1 MNQFSHRIGNI
12 ITNLNPTSASL
23 NLIANGVNGGGSGS
37 GMDSDSPVTTRSIE
51 SPADEK
57 NADAISHNSLTSQT
71 LTSMTS
77 SSVNAPNHYN
87 SSSTSTST
95 IKPNKSFTP
104 VSSASTTINGFL
116 DHKNIMDSSTSS
128 HSISSN
134 KVTKTNSVNNDEI
147 VRNYNQSNSTRTTSM
162 TDLDPSELI
171 VGSAK
176 IADANASAMAALN
189 RNLARKGKGLEWC
202 STQLSMGEFSF

>member
-1 MNQFSHRIGNI
+1 MIGNI

-37 GMDSDSPVTTRSIE
+37 GVDSDSPVTTRSIE

-77 SSVNAPNHYN
+77 SSVTAPNHYNYN

-95 IKPNKSFTP
+95 IKPTKSFTP
-104 VSSASTTINGFL
+104 VSSSSASTTLNGFL
-116 DHKNIMDSSTSS
+116 DHHKNIIDSSPSS
-128 HSISSN
+128 HSISSSN

-147 VRNYNQSNSTRTTSM
+147 VRNYNQSNSTRTASM